1 MEMNNHRL
9 LILLYQLYAAA
20 QCCCHALKLTGL
32 GSLYND
38 NDSSSWSAEIP
49 RDTTAAAKASDNS
62 DNSYGVDG
70 SFPVQHADINGNVG
84 HFNHEERKLIYANF
98 LNGCRAHATQKQ
110 QPSDLCDQAEAD
122 RIAINLM
129 QPSNMK
135 NYTQLGYEKLSVPPK
150 LVESLKHYWKRKQLQ
165 LKKNHHHDDHH
176 PWYSWPHSLS
186 SNFEVGSTYMNHWE
200 THYHMMSIDD
210 EYYQNKNLR
219 TLIWDETKPILEQWV
234 GNGGGGD
241 DENGRVIN
249 GVELS
254 PSSLVGTHIFTERTV
269 IPPRV
274 ESLPFVINAIIHVA
288 NDVDKPWPIE
298 VYGHD
303 GNAQNVTLDVGEML
317 VYESASVIV
326 GRPFPLTGRYHAD
339 IIVSFEP
346 LGYTRHHDQR
356 VAQTIDSEAE
366 ESMLSSLYTDS
377 WWRWAKTA
385 REKHTNKAVVPTYIN
400 KNSDAYG
407 RWYQSH
413 PTAKLV
419 SQYFFLML
427 CLFNHLTAF
436 AKSCS

>member
-1 MEMNNHRL
+1 
-9 LILLYQLYAAA
+9 
-20 QCCCHALKLTGL
+20 L

-38 NDSSSWSAEIP
+38 NDSSSWSEIP
-49 RDTTAAAKASDNS
+49 RDTTAAAAKAADNS

-70 SFPVQHADINGNVG
+70 SFPIQHADINDNVG
-84 HFNHEERKLIYANF
+84 HFNHEERKFIYANF

-122 RIAINLM
+122 RIATNLM

-135 NYTQLGYEKLSVPPK
+135 NYTQLGYEKLSIPPK
-150 LVESLKHYWKRKQLQ
+150 LVESLKYYWKRKQLQ
-165 LKKNHHHDDHH
+165 LKKNHYHDHH

-186 SNFEVGSTYMNHWE
+186 SNFEVGSTNMNHWE

-234 GNGGGGD
+234 GNGGVGD
-241 DENGRVIN
+241 DENGHIIN
-249 GVELS
+249 SVELS

-288 NDVDKPWPIE
+288 NDVDTPWPIE

-339 IIVSFEP
+339 IMVSFEP

-419 SQYFFLML
+419 SQYFFICV
-427 CLFNHLTAF
+427 CLITLHLLKVVHDVFSLINYA
-436 AKSCS
+436 